1 MSDTKAGNRNA
12 GRRRSSEHGRAALVL
27 LVILV
32 LLVLIPGGCAAI
44 RMLDKTAPAVTLKTG
59 AKAIGKSA
67 RVTIEADEPKWG
79 VRDVRATF
87 VQGSL
92 EVPLGE
98 ITHPHNSMLRFWR
111 KRDIKPS
118 VLLEVEVGREKIP
131 ELKEGPAI
139 IRAEATNDSFA
150 HFGKGRTTV
159 QEITLPVVITPPRVE
174 TVSAQHYL
182 NQGGSECVAY
192 RVSETAV
199 ESGVRV
205 GNYEFRGYPLP
216 GGAPGDRFCIFAF
229 PYDEPVATVPVVY
242 ARDAADNESTTTFL
256 FKLFPKRFP
265 DQTLPI
271 TDDFLRR
278 VVPAILAESP
288 QITSENDLVKDFL
301 QINGRLR
308 RLDAAYLVEMSAN
321 SKPERLWNGAFTQLG
336 NSKVEAAFA
345 DHRSY
350 VYGGKVIDHQDHLG
364 FDLAVTANHPIEAA
378 NDGLVMLGKYFG
390 IYGNTVVIDH
400 GYGLMS
406 LYAHL
411 SSIDVKP
418 GDVVKRGQVLG
429 RSGATGLAGGDHLH
443 FSVLVQGVPVNPL
456 EWWDAHWI
464 HDRIESKFT
473 PGGETTQVASARK
486 APAPRGGGRH
496 PRARRR

>member
-1 MSDTKAGNRNA
+1 MNPTE
-12 GRRRSSEHGRAALVL
+12 RRRGNERGRAALVM
-27 LVILV
+27 LVILFLIV
-32 LLVLIPGGCAAI
+32 LVPGGCAAI
-44 RMLDKTAPAVTLKTG
+44 RMMDGTAPSVTLKSG
-59 AKAIGKSA
+59 AKAIGKRA

-79 VRDVRATF
+79 VRDLRATF

-98 ITHPHNSMLRFWR
+98 LTHPKNPWYRFWR

-118 VLLEVEVGREKIP
+118 VLLEVEVGRDKIP
-131 ELKEGPAI
+131 EMKEGPAV
-139 IRAEATNDSFA
+139 IRAESTNDSWA
-150 HFGKGRTTV
+150 HFGKGRTTF
-159 QEITLPVVITPPRVE
+159 QEITLPVVIKPPRVE
-174 TVSAQHYL
+174 TVSARHYI

-205 GNYEFRGYPLP
+205 GNAVFRGFPLP

-229 PYDEPVATVPVVY
+229 PYNESATTVPLVY

-256 FKLFPKRFP
+256 FKLFPKKFP
-265 DQTLPI
+265 DQSLPI
-271 TDDFLRR
+271 TDEFLRR

-288 QITSENDLVKDFL
+288 QVESENDLVKDFL

-308 RLDAAYLVEMSAN
+308 RLDAAYLVEMSAG

-345 DHRSY
+345 DHRAY
-350 VYGGKVIDHQDHLG
+350 VYNGKVIDHQDHLG

-378 NDGLVMLGKYFG
+378 NDGLVMLAKYFG

-400 GYGLMS
+400 GYGLMT

-418 GDVVKRGQVLG
+418 GDAVKRGQVVG

-443 FSVLVQGVPVNPL
+443 FSVLVQGVSVNPI
-456 EWWDAHWI
+456 EWWDGHWI
-464 HDRIESKFT
+464 HDRIESKLT
-473 PGGETTQVASARK
+473 PEGGAESAAGQMPQAKPPLSANKRPQGARK
-486 APAPRGGGRH
+486 RRTPR
-496 PRARRR
+496 